1 MQYQYMTSVAVRG
14 WGKMVFKTRS
24 GEQRFNFSC
33 QQFTAMQDMLR
44 PPLMHSQSCKSPADQ
59 QASKRW
65 ATHARHEGGNQR
77 RVASKSGC
85 SAFDLMA
92 ALPNLG
98 QM

>member
-1 MQYQYMTSVAVRG
+1 
-14 WGKMVFKTRS
+14 
-24 GEQRFNFSC
+24 
-33 QQFTAMQDMLR
+33 MLR

-98 QM
+98 QMQLQQQQPASRLQQQLQQQLQHLMQQCSFHSNSNSTISS